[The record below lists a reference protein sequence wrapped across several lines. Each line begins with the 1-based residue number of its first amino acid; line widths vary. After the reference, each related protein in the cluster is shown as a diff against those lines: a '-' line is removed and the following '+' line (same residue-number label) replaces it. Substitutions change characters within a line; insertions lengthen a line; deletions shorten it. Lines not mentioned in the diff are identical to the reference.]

1 LGDEHRSSTKRKSGV
16 SGPKGESGV
25 TYHMKK
31 TTARTASG
39 VTNLWRLM
47 ASCVAIGVVAGL
59 GAAAFFVLLDA
70 GSAIFLGRVCGYH
83 PSGPGNE
90 PPLFAGLA
98 GDSHHIVRWML
109 LIVPTVG
116 GLVSGL
122 ITFTWAPETE
132 GHGTDAAIEAY
143 HFKDGVVRKRVPLV
157 KAITSAITIGTGGSG
172 GREGPIA
179 QIGSGFGSILG
190 GWLKAPPDERRIL
203 MAAGMAAG
211 IGAIFHAPLA
221 GALFAAEVMY
231 RGPDQEHEVFVP
243 AFLTSTVAYCIFA
256 AIFGF
261 EPLFITPGYDF
272 SDPLML
278 GPYLVLAG
286 VSALGAIAFVRMFYG
301 VRRVFFE
308 KLPGPLHLK
317 PAIGGLCVGVV
328 GFFLPEA
335 LGAGYGVVQACF
347 SRDLPSHGTVLD
359 LPSASAIGSLL
370 PAGTAPAI
378 AAAIVLAL
386 VGIAKMATTSFAIG
400 SGGSG
405 GVFGPAV
412 VIGGALGG
420 ATGILCQQ
428 LFPSLPVHPGAFAL
442 VGMAGFFAGAANTPI
457 STIIM
462 VSEMTGNYNLLP
474 PAMLVCILTF
484 LLCRNY
490 TLYEKQLSTR
500 LDAPSKFGGMARAI
514 LQRLTVHDALA
525 VSRHRSVVL
534 LKEDMPMGALVH
546 EFTKSDEVCFPVV
559 NDAKKLCGV
568 VDADDVRR
576 LVTDTQIA
584 DLVIAADI
592 ARPVS
597 RITESE
603 SLLSAINLMAKA
615 EVRALVVVRQE
626 DAESP
631 IATLAHADIFEA
643 YRRHAVG

>member
-1 LGDEHRSSTKRKSGV
+1 
-16 SGPKGESGV
+16 
-25 TYHMKK
+25 
-31 TTARTASG
+31 
-39 VTNLWRLM
+39 M
-47 ASCVAIGVVAGL
+47 ASCVAIGIVAGL

-70 GSAIFLGRVCGYH
+70 GTAVFLGRLCGYH
-83 PSGPGNE
+83 PKGPGNE
-90 PPLFAGLA
+90 PPLFEHLG
-98 GDSHHIVRWML
+98 GTSHLVRWML

-116 GLVSGL
+116 GFVSGW
-122 ITFTWAPETE
+122 ITFTFAPETE

-179 QIGSGFGSILG
+179 QIGAGFGSMLG
-190 GWLKAPPDERRIL
+190 GWLKVPPDERRIL

-261 EPLFITPGYDF
+261 QPLFITPGYGF
-272 SDPLML
+272 SNPLML
-278 GPYLVLAG
+278 LPYLLLAG
-286 VSALGAIAFVRMFYG
+286 VSALGATLFVRVFYG
-301 VRRVFFE
+301 VRHLFFE
-308 KLPGPLHLK
+308 RIPGPNHLK
-317 PAIGGLCVGVV
+317 PAIGGLCVGII

-359 LPSASAIGSLL
+359 LPSASAIQSML
-370 PAGTAPAI
+370 PAGVSPAL
-378 AAAIVLAL
+378 AAAVVLAL
-386 VGIAKMATTSFAIG
+386 VGLAKIATTSFAIG

-420 ATGILCQQ
+420 ATGIVCQQ
-428 LFPSLPVHPGAFAL
+428 LFPGLPIHPGAFAL

-474 PAMLVCILTF
+474 PAMMVCIVTF
-484 LLCRNY
+484 LLCRNH
-490 TLYEKQLSTR
+490 TLYEKQLPSR
-500 LDAPSKFGGMARAI
+500 LDAPSKFGNMARAI

-525 VSRHRSVVL
+525 VSRGHSIVV
-534 LKEDMPMGALVH
+534 LKEDMPMGALVY
-546 EFTKSDEVCFPVV
+546 EFTQSDEVCFPVM
-559 NDAKKLCGV
+559 NDEENLSGV

-576 LVTDTQIA
+576 LVSDTQIA
-584 DLVIAADI
+584 NLVIAADI

-603 SLLSAINLMAKA
+603 SLLSAVNLMAKA
-615 EVRALVVVRQE
+615 DVRALVVVEQD
-626 DAESP
+626 DAEKP
-631 IATLAHADIFEA
+631 IATLSHADIFEA
-643 YRRHAVG
+643 YRRHIVG